1 MKSKDQTLLEEAYQT
16 VREGMLDK
24 LNPFKKKEVA
34 PVAQTT
40 APVAETP
47 QQPKSNTDIVKSA
60 VRSLNSWL
68 EKNASQQ
75 VNVTEGDREDP
86 PYMQFGYYYSSKD
99 GKSKTNLRITSNGSL
114 TIVSDGSK
122 EEFFDVTKL
131 GHEAII
137 NKFIQALEKSYG
149 VKVPAQFEHN
159 PEEFNKM
166 KAAIPDMSKTPTK
179 QYQMK

>member
-1 MKSKDQTLLEEAYQT
+1 MKNKDTQLLEEAYQV

-24 LNPFKKKEVA
+24 LNPFKKKEGT
-34 PVAQTT
+34 PVAQST

-99 GKSKTNLRITSNGSL
+99 GKSKTKLRITSNGSL
-114 TIVSDGSK
+114 TIVSDGSN
-122 EEFFDVTKL
+122 EEFFDVTKI
-131 GHEAII
+131 GHEAVI
-137 NKFIQALEKSYG
+137 NKFMQALEKSYG
-149 VKVPAQFEHN
+149 VKVPTQFEYN

-166 KAAIPDMSKTPTK
+166 KASIPDMGKASTK
-179 QYQMK
+179 QYQIK

>member
-1 MKSKDQTLLEEAYQT
+1 MKNKDTLLLEEAYQT

-34 PVAQTT
+34 PT
-40 APVAETP
+40 ASLNAPADETP

-75 VNVTEGDREDP
+75 VKVTEGDREDP

-114 TIVSDGSK
+114 TIVSDVSK
-122 EEFFDVTKL
+122 EEFFDVTKI
-131 GHEAII
+131 GHEAVI
-137 NKFIQALEKSYG
+137 NNFIQALEKYYG
-149 VKVPAQFEHN
+149 VKVPAQFEYN

-166 KAAIPDMSKTPTK
+166 RAAIPDMSKAPTK
-179 QYQMK
+179 QY

>member
-60 VRSLNSWL
+60 VRSLNTWL

-75 VNVTEGDREDP
+75 ISITPGNREDP
-86 PYMQFGYYYSSKD
+86 PYMQFGYYYSP
-99 GKSKTNLRITSNGSL
+99 KTKKTSIEITSTGSL
-114 TIVSDGSK
+114 QIRGEGAK
-122 EEFFDVTKL
+122 EEYYDVSKL
-131 GHEAII
+131 GHEAVI
-137 NKFIQALEKSYG
+137 NKFIQALKTCG
-149 VKVPAQFEHN
+149 IQVPAQFEHD

-166 KAAIPDMSKTPTK
+166 RAAIPDMSKASTK
-179 QYQMK
+179 QYQIK